1 MKSTAVATKPVEPV
15 FDHLEAFEPLEEIA
29 TASPS
34 AERRITKVKAKRL
47 EDAELITI
55 EYEVAHD
62 KAKDGWF
69 SATFTSKEEAREEFY
84 GSMDELLPLLINA
97 IGLDS
102 IQWEEGQIIGVSFKH
117 TEENIGITITGKCEI
132 NGAYPCPT
140 SPYAIA
146 QDTFDYDLVMALQQ
160 EAIAY
165 LDGARKASAQQSL
178 F

>member
-1 MKSTAVATKPVEPV
+1 MKSTAEPVESL
-15 FDHLEAFEPLEEIA
+15 FDRHEEFEPLEEIVA
-29 TASPS
+29 LKLGS
-34 AERRITKVKAKRL
+34 ERRITKVKAKRL
-47 EDAELITI
+47 ADAELITI
-55 EYEVAHD
+55 EYEVAHE

-69 SATFTSKEEAREEFY
+69 SSTFSSKEEAREEFY
-84 GSMDELLPLLINA
+84 RRMDELLPLLINA

-117 TEENIGITITGKCEI
+117 AEDQIGITITGKCEI

-146 QDTFDYDLVMALQQ
+146 QDTFDYDLVTALQQ

>member
-1 MKSTAVATKPVEPV
+1 MKSTAVATEPV
-15 FDHLEAFEPLEEIA
+15 KPIFDHLEEFEPLEEVALI
-29 TASPS
+29 SPTS
-34 AERRITKVKAKRL
+34 ERRITKVKAKRL
-47 EDAELITI
+47 ADAELITI

-69 SATFTSKEEAREEFY
+69 SSTFSSKEEAREEFY
-84 GSMDELLPLLINA
+84 RRMDELLPLLINA

-117 TEENIGITITGKCEI
+117 AEDQIGITITGKCEI

-146 QDTFDYDLVMALQQ
+146 EDTYDLVIALQQ

>member
-1 MKSTAVATKPVEPV
+1 MKSTAVTAERPQPL
-15 FDHLEAFEPLEEIA
+15 FDHHEAFEPLEEIVA
-29 TASPS
+29 VNPAS
-34 AERRITKVKAKRL
+34 ERRITKVKAKRL

-55 EYEVAHD
+55 EYQVAHE

-69 SATFTSKEEAREEFY
+69 SASFTSKEEARSEFY
-84 GSMDELLPLLINA
+84 SSMDELLPLLINA

-102 IQWEEGQIIGVSFKH
+102 IQWEEGQVIGVSFKH
-117 TEENIGITITGKCEI
+117 TEDNIGITITGKCEI
-132 NGAYPCPT
+132 NGDYPCPT